1 MKLELLQENQADWSE
16 FEKALPAN
24 DFHHL
29 SSLVKALTKGMSFSH
44 STDKNKMTSFLYN
57 NSLVEIEILASISGK
72 EDAPYIMMMAQ
83 VRLTEKLMLSDKQK
97 DMDSRTLMNF
107 HLFLHD
113 DNARKDADRTA
124 ETYQKTIDDFIEWY
138 FDMSGEYGKVKL
150 LQVQGSTVEGYSRG
164 GENRYV
170 AIAGDFCAD
179 KDPSNTNNTKETQA
193 RVF

>member
-1 MKLELLQENQADWSE
+1 MKLELLQESQADWSE

-24 DFHHL
+24 DYHHL
-29 SSLVKALTKGMSFSH
+29 LGVVKTLTKGMNFSH
-44 STDKNKMTSFLYN
+44 SQDKNKMTSYLFH
-57 NSLVEIEILASISGK
+57 NSLVELEILASVSGNDK
-72 EDAPYIMMMAQ
+72 SPYVMMMAQ
-83 VRLTEKLMLSDKQK
+83 VRLSEKLMLSDKQK
-97 DMDSRTLMNF
+97 DMDSRSLMNF

-113 DNARKDADRTA
+113 DGARREADQVA
-124 ETYQKTIDDFIEWY
+124 ETCQQTIEDFIEWY
-138 FDMSGEYGKVKL
+138 FDLSGEYGKVKL

-179 KDPSNTNNTKETQA
+179 KDPSDKNKKETQK